1 MSLDAIAALLG
12 HKSMSMTLTY
22 AKIADR
28 AVAKEYF
35 NVTNRIEA
43 SLYAPAALPADAEG
57 PNMRALREEA
67 NTRLLGNGHCTR
79 PQALGRRY
87 ETVCQSCAFF
97 ATTIEFR
104 DTLTAQRDDA
114 RRHADTTREQ
124 VYDTILAILGD
135 TPT

>member
-1 MSLDAIAALLG
+1 MSLEAIAALLG

-28 AVAKEYF
+28 TVANEYF

-43 SLYAPAALPADAEG
+43 LYAEG
-57 PNMRALREEA
+57 PNMRALREETT
-67 NTRLLGNGHCTR
+67 TRLLGNGHCTR
-79 PQALGRRY
+79 PQALGCRY
-87 ETVCQSCAFF
+87 ETICQTCTFF

-114 RRHADTTREQ
+114 RQHADTTREQ
-124 VYDTILAILGD
+124 VYDTILANLGD